1 MNRVKKLTSHLFHY
15 KGQQGAIMEHP
26 EEQKQGINVYKCAL
40 LIEDYVPCQKIM
52 TYYLQKLGYE
62 VDLVDDS
69 LTAIQN
75 IETKTYDLIIED
87 VNLYGA
93 ISGKE
98 IIQEIRN
105 SKLNGDTRL
114 IVWTAYANKNDE
126 EKYLAWGAD
135 GALIKWCSYKILENK
150 IQQYFFIP

>member
-1 MNRVKKLTSHLFHY
+1 ME
-15 KGQQGAIMEHP
+15 QQ
-26 EEQKQGINVYKCAL
+26 EEQKQESIIKRAL
-40 LIEDYVPCQKIM
+40 LVEDYVPCQKIM
-52 TYYLQKLGYE
+52 AYYLDQLGYQ

-75 IETKTYDLIIED
+75 IQTETYDLIIQD
-87 VNLYGA
+87 INLHGA

-105 SKLNGDTRL
+105 SKRNAGTPL

-126 EKYLAWGAD
+126 VKYLAWGAD
-135 GALIKWCSYKILENK
+135 SALIKWCTDKVLENTILK
-150 IQQYFFIP
+150 IC